1 MEARDPSPPKCY
13 QCSAFQTAIPP
24 SAEVH
29 AKSASYTEPMMEH
42 CIINQQIKP
51 FASAAEAV
59 GKCITSYDPSC
70 LVATESARS
79 TCLYASR
86 HQPARGSPDRVFG
99 WHPDRTP
106 FGPTGKRFSPVVGG
120 GKWPTNSLLCPYLN
134 ASRAGLTREG
144 TDPLFHSIDLS
155 IQARQSKSKRF
166 LRQFFMP
173 RVRAPAGYLT
183 SLISCL

>member
-1 MEARDPSPPKCY
+1 
-13 QCSAFQTAIPP
+13 
-24 SAEVH
+24 
-29 AKSASYTEPMMEH
+29 MEH

-86 HQPARGSPDRVFG
+86 HQPATGSPDRVFG
-99 WHPDRTP
+99 WHPDRAP

-120 GKWPTNSLLCPYLN
+120 GKWPTNSLLSPHLN
-134 ASRAGLTREG
+134 AWQPQLGASRARAPTHCS
-144 TDPLFHSIDLS
+144 DPSIDLTRPEQKQK
-155 IQARQSKSKRF
+155 I
-166 LRQFFMP
+166 L
-173 RVRAPAGYLT
+173 APVFYV
-183 SLISCL
+183 SSSCPGRLLDVID